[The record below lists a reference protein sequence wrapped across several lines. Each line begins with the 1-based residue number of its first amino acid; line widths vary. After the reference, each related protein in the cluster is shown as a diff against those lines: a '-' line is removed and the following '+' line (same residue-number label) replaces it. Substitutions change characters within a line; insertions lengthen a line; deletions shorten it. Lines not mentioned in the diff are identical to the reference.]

1 MKCANGIHINEHAN
15 PGINKN
21 RKIFHLL
28 PHYLKDDTP
37 LQIIPK
43 VLVLLH
49 NVARNEASNE
59 LEAIFGFMKE
69 WSMPILYTSRCI
81 GKDPRRSDR
90 IRKKK
95 VMKCKEKK

>member
-49 NVARNEASNE
+49 NVASNK
-59 LEAIFGFMKE
+59 LDAIFGFMKE
-69 WSMPILYTSRCI
+69 WNMPLLYTSRCL
-81 GKDPRRSDR
+81 GKDPRRSHR
-90 IRKKK
+90 LRKKM
-95 VMKCKEKK
+95 VMKYMGKK